1 MLVAMDS
8 CFGLIGPHQ
17 HGIANTQAQAH
28 ITSPIL
34 DNSDKPFLSQEKKQ
48 MINYQQCSKI
58 LTLIFT
64 PLSVLESTLIYVL
77 LSILKNRDANISSH
91 NKVLSY

>member
-1 MLVAMDS
+1 MLAAMDS

-64 PLSVLESTLIYVL
+64 PLSVLESTFVL
-77 LSILKNRDANISSH
+77 LSILKNRDANISCH
-91 NKVLSY
+91 KKVLSY